1 MKFQDWIAIREQ
13 QIPAPGQTGQRP
25 MVPAG
30 LKDNKSKIN
39 TRVKQVIAGN
49 LTKPAATRKKAL
61 ENLGKQ
67 VALDPNS
74 KPEDLESIADLIN
87 PAPVKNPMA
96 K

>member
-13 QIPAPGQTGQRP
+13 QIPAPGQNGQQP
-25 MVPAG
+25 VSAG
-30 LKDNKSKIN
+30 MKDNKSKIN

-49 LTKPAATRKKAL
+49 LTKPPAMRKKAL

-74 KPEDLESIADLIN
+74 KPEDLESIADLIS
-87 PAPVKNPMA
+87 PAKKPMS